1 MTKAAV
7 RESRPGIILAA
18 LLVSLGSGVRAPR
31 MSAATALVEAS
42 SAAAPARPDVVVI
55 TIDTLRAD
63 HLGCYGDA
71 GVQTPNIDSLARSGV
86 RFSHASTPVPITLPA
101 HTAIFTGSFPMAT
114 GMHDFSGNKL
124 PPGSAT
130 LARVLASN
138 GYSTAAFIGAAVL
151 DSRFG
156 LNQGF
161 DVYFDHFDF
170 SRLDETNLDL
180 TERRGDLVASEALNW
195 LKQNPRQPFF
205 LWMHLYDPHFP
216 YTPPEPYATRYRAH
230 PYDGEIAFADSQA
243 GRLFTY
249 LKQQNLFDGALI
261 VLAADHGEGLGE
273 HGEKTHGFFIY
284 DSTLHV
290 PLIVKLP
297 GATRGAVPRVV
308 GDEVS
313 LVDVM
318 PTVLQALRIP
328 VPPGVQGRSLLGLVE
343 GRPAGSGSKL
353 SDLYAETY
361 LPLIHFGWSRLRGLE
376 WHGWKYIDA
385 PRPELYDTR
394 ADPHELKNLLRDRQ
408 SEAHEM
414 HDRLTGVIRRFTPAA
429 GGSSAEKEPTDPA
442 LLERLRSLGYVA
454 VSAGSLVDPNGKPA
468 ADPKDRVRVYELF
481 SDAMS
486 DGQHGRFEESLV
498 KLREA
503 EKAEPSS
510 LPIRYL
516 MALDYYRQKD
526 FPRARDRFQ
535 SALELEPKFALAT
548 YYLGL
553 TQIALGDLD
562 GAGDSLRRA
571 LELDPTNFAAA
582 FDLGA
587 LELKRNH
594 VDAALSQFQRAVDIN
609 PDYAQAWEALGE
621 VDLFLK
627 RNDEAVRAL
636 ERAVSLAPNSAKAHH
651 HLGRAYEAVGRAAD
665 AQRELAR
672 SSPK

>member
-1 MTKAAV
+1 W
-7 RESRPGIILAA
+7 PGIILTVILLSFGWRNGSPRSWGATAVATAA
-18 LLVSLGSGVRAPR
+18 LAAGAP
-31 MSAATALVEAS
+31 
-42 SAAAPARPDVVVI
+42 PARPNVIII

-71 GVQTPNIDSLARSGV
+71 QVKTPNIDSLARIGV
-86 RFSHASTPVPITLPA
+86 RFSHASSPVPITLPA

-124 PPGSAT
+124 APGSAT
-130 LARVLASN
+130 LARVLASA
-138 GYSTAAFIGAAVL
+138 GYSAAAFIGAAVL

-180 TERRGDLVASEALNW
+180 TERRGDVVTGEALDW
-195 LKQNPRQPFF
+195 LKQNPRRPFL
-205 LWMHLYDPHFP
+205 LWLHLYDPHFP

-230 PYDGEIAFADSQA
+230 PYDGEIAFADSQV
-243 GRLFTY
+243 GRLFSA
-249 LKQQNLFDGALI
+249 LKQQKLFDGALI

-297 GATRGAVPRVV
+297 GMSPGAGPRVV
-308 GDEVS
+308 ADEVS
-313 LVDVM
+313 LVDIM

-343 GRPAGSGSKL
+343 GRPAGSGAKP

-394 ADPHELKNLLRDRQ
+394 ADPHELKNLLVERQ
-408 SEAHEM
+408 SQAHEM
-414 HDRLTGVIRRFTPAA
+414 HDRLSGVIRRFTPAA
-429 GGSSAEKEPTDPA
+429 GDTAAGKEPTDPA

-454 VSAGSLVDPNGKPA
+454 VSAGSFVESSGKPV

-481 SDAMS
+481 SEAMS
-486 DGQHGRFEESLV
+486 DGQHGRYEESLA

-503 EKAEPSS
+503 EKAEPAL

-526 FPRARDRFQ
+526 FPMARDRFQ
-535 SALELEPKFALAT
+535 AALELDPKFALAT

-553 TQIALGDLD
+553 TEVALGDLD
-562 GAGDSLRRA
+562 DAGASFRRA
-571 LELDPTNFAAA
+571 LELDPTNFSAA

-594 VDAALSQFQRAVDIN
+594 AEAALGQFQHAVDIN

-621 VDLFLK
+621 VDLYLK
-627 RNDEAVRAL
+627 RNDDAVRAL
-636 ERAVSLAPNSAKAHH
+636 ERAVRLAPDMAKAH
-651 HLGRAYEAVGRAAD
+651 LNLSRAYQEVGRAAD
-665 AQRELAR
+665 AQRESVGAQ
-672 SSPK
+672 SK